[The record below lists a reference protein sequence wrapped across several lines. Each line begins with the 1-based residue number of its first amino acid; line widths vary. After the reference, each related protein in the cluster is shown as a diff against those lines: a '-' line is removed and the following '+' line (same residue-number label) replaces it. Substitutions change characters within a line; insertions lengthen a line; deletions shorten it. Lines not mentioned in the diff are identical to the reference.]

1 MSRLEEL
8 IQNGIVPF
16 VVFDGADLPNKQ
28 ETNAERKESMAR
40 NNNLQMAR
48 QLEAQG
54 RVTEACEYYYKA
66 IDITPELYVPLIQ
79 QLREHQIDYVVAP
92 YEADAELGFLYRNNY
107 VDFVI
112 TEDSD
117 SLVFGSRCVLF
128 KLDGGVGEEID
139 MNRLS
144 ECTSLDFCGWTHDMF
159 TYMCILC
166 GCDYLKRLRGVGI
179 IKAYNAVNLGRQPAE
194 IFSQLRMKTAITP
207 EYEEGFLKAVFTF
220 RHQTVFDPKTKT
232 TVPLMPYPPAIRNNP
247 PGYLGPLLPPD
258 VAEAVAMGVI
268 HPSTHQPLLPFA
280 EDIMEEESQ
289 EVHSSTSSVSGRTIS
304 APEPVF
310 SSPFISI
317 SFKALIEKPSQR
329 GLPSEFDLTH
339 IEEMTRNA
347 ASMKRI
353 NENGGEGSTVVPE
366 SPPRKRFA
374 VQRVEESPVMN
385 QHTDS
390 FLDRFRSTGSS
401 VSCSSGLNFSSLSFC
416 TSAANT
422 ASADAVESM
431 QLALIEITQ

>member
-1 MSRLEEL
+1 
-8 IQNGIVPF
+8 
-16 VVFDGADLPNKQ
+16 
-28 ETNAERKESMAR
+28 MAR
-40 NNNLQMAR
+40 ARNSNLQIAR

-54 RVTEACEYYYKA
+54 RATEACEYYYKA

-79 QLREHQIDYVVAP
+79 QLREHRIDYVVAP

-207 EYEEGFLKAVFTF
+207 ECVYCIRFT
-220 RHQTVFDPKTKT
+220 VGTK
-232 TVPLMPYPPAIRNNP
+232 R
-247 PGYLGPLLPPD
+247 
-258 VAEAVAMGVI
+258 
-268 HPSTHQPLLPFA
+268 
-280 EDIMEEESQ
+280 
-289 EVHSSTSSVSGRTIS
+289 
-304 APEPVF
+304 
-310 SSPFISI
+310 
-317 SFKALIEKPSQR
+317 
-329 GLPSEFDLTH
+329 
-339 IEEMTRNA
+339 
-347 ASMKRI
+347 AS
-353 NENGGEGSTVVPE
+353 
-366 SPPRKRFA
+366 
-374 VQRVEESPVMN
+374 
-385 QHTDS
+385 
-390 FLDRFRSTGSS
+390 
-401 VSCSSGLNFSSLSFC
+401 
-416 TSAANT
+416 
-422 ASADAVESM
+422 
-431 QLALIEITQ
+431 